1 MAVAEATGRWPA
13 QLDPA
18 VALASR
24 CTRLVAVADVA
35 ARVVPKIGAAVA
47 VAVPV
52 QPAQMQFPL
61 AAMVAAGDL
70 HQSQV

>member
-1 MAVAEATGRWPA
+1 
-13 QLDPA
+13 
-18 VALASR
+18 
-24 CTRLVAVADVA
+24 
-35 ARVVPKIGAAVA
+35 VVPKIGAAVA